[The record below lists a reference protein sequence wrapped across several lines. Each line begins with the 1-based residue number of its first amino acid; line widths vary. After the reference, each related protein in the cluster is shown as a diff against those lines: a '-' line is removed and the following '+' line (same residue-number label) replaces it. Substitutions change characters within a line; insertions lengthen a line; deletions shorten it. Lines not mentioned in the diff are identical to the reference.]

1 MTIFMSEQNNKKNF
15 YIGALAIML
24 AALLW
29 SLDGTFIRPHLYELP
44 AALVVFVE
52 HSLGFILLAPFIFL
66 GWNRIRHL
74 TTKDWAAVL
83 WVCFFGGLL
92 GTIMIT
98 KAFFAAFA
106 AETTFATV
114 IILQKLQPVFALC
127 LAALLLKERLSRQ
140 FYLWAILAVAA
151 AYVLAF
157 GEAGLRV
164 GEVILSDKAAL
175 YAFVAAFAFGSSTVF
190 GKRLTNHLDF
200 KSVAALRFGITS
212 FLALILILITDDIWR
227 ASAINA
233 GQWRLFALIV
243 FSSGAVALFVYYFGL
258 KRVPASAAT
267 IAELFWP
274 VSAVAMDYFINGNV
288 LTVLQT
294 IAAVTLFIAI
304 YFVASNGRLKTVVFR
319 AAVIP
324 GRGAGKHL
332 GFATANL
339 DNVGLDIEHGVYTVK
354 ATVEEKTY
362 QGLLHFGYRETFKM
376 GPSLELY
383 LKDFVG
389 NLYGVMAEVEIIKKI
404 REVRP
409 FKNADDLR
417 EQIRRDVAVL
427 G

>member
-1 MTIFMSEQNNKKNF
+1 MNEILFFISAF
-15 YIGALAIML
+15 LA
-24 AALLW
+24 
-29 SLDGTFIRPHLYELP
+29 
-44 AALVVFVE
+44 
-52 HSLGFILLAPFIFL
+52 
-66 GWNRIRHL
+66 
-74 TTKDWAAVL
+74 
-83 WVCFFGGLL
+83 
-92 GTIMIT
+92 
-98 KAFFAAFA
+98 
-106 AETTFATV
+106 
-114 IILQKLQPVFALC
+114 
-127 LAALLLKERLSRQ
+127 
-140 FYLWAILAVAA
+140 
-151 AYVLAF
+151 
-157 GEAGLRV
+157 
-164 GEVILSDKAAL
+164 EVIGTTAG
-175 YAFVAAFAFGSSTVF
+175 FGSSTVF